1 MVADLLIAVALGLL
15 VGLQREWSKSRV
27 AGIRTFPLITLFGA
41 VVGVLSNDFAGA
53 LPAGMIAVV
62 ALLVVANVAKIRA
75 GEGSP
80 GLTTEFAALA
90 MFAVGVAV
98 ARDLL
103 VPAIVVTGS
112 VAVLLQFKK
121 SLHSLASG
129 MEEADLRAG
138 GRLTLIALVILPAL
152 PDVGY
157 GPYGVLNPFR
167 VWLMVVLIVGISLA
181 AYVGYKLLG
190 VRAGAWAAGLLGG
203 LISST
208 ATTTTYAHRA
218 LEPRRIVASTA
229 VVVTASAVV
238 FARVL
243 LEIGVV
249 APSIFAVTAPP
260 IAVMMGVMFLLA
272 VACQRKVQSLEAEP
286 TKPPSSMRIA
296 IAFGLMYAV
305 VLLAVATAKQYLGN
319 TGLFFVAALSGLTD
333 VDAITLSTVHMVD
346 SGELRADL
354 GWRLILTGAL
364 SNLAFKLGIVGFVG
378 RLPALRAMAGY
389 FVVAFICGLLLLI
402 YWA

>member
-1 MVADLLIAVALGLL
+1 MVVDLLIAVALGLL

-41 VVGVLSNDFAGA
+41 VVGMLSNDFAGA
-53 LPAGMIAVV
+53 IPAGLIAVV

-75 GEGSP
+75 GEGTP

-103 VPAIVVTGS
+103 VPAIAATGS

-152 PDVGY
+152 PDVDY

-208 ATTTTYAHRA
+208 ATTTTYAYRA
-218 LEPRRIVASTA
+218 LEPRRIAASTA

-249 APSIFAVTAPP
+249 APRVFAVTAPP

-272 VACQRKVQSLEAEP
+272 VACQRNVQSMEAEP
-286 TKPPSSMRIA
+286 TEPPSSMRIA

-346 SGELRADL
+346 SGELRAEL

-389 FVVAFICGLLLLI
+389 FAVAFVCGLLLLVF
-402 YWA
+402 WT